1 MHVFFRVDRSPAI
14 GTGHWARCQVLA
26 RALEKQ
32 GVSCYFFENLAS
44 PQDFLQ
50 AAKKKLRSR
59 VHSKAAAAQSQQMPQ
74 ADWVVLDGYQFG
86 QDWEVQARD
95 AGFRVLTIDDAP
107 KRHYACDLL
116 LDPNLSKA
124 GAGRWLLHLAPHT
137 RLYSG
142 AKFLLLREEFL
153 SYPKRRIRLEAG
165 GELTRVLV
173 SMGGSDPP
181 GASLQVLQALM
192 TPELLRLEV
201 LVIGGAYNARASELK
216 ALVAKRTKLAGQMN
230 TVYVESTTTMAAHMH
245 EADLA
250 IGAGGTSIWE
260 RAYMGLPSLVVSLA
274 DNQSDAALHFQAAAA
289 HVFLGH
295 HHDITSQ
302 SITARLRY
310 CCTHPKELVT
320 MAQKAQAMVAEP
332 SFIRDPLAYLEPGVS
347 FSTLVPK
354 RPKQA

>member
-1 MHVFFRVDRSPAI
+1 MHVFFRVDRSAAI

-32 GVSCYFFENLAS
+32 GVACSFFEKLAS

-50 AAKKKLRSR
+50 AVKKKYRSR
-59 VHSKAAAAQSQQMPQ
+59 VHSKSVTTHSQNLPQ
-74 ADWVVLDGYQFG
+74 ADWVVLDGYQFC
-86 QDWEVQARD
+86 QDWEVQARE

-137 RLYSG
+137 KLYSG

-153 SYPKRRIRLEAG
+153 SYPKRRIRLKAG
-165 GELTRVLV
+165 GGLTRVLL

-181 GASLQVLQALM
+181 GASLQVIQALM
-192 TPELLRLEV
+192 AAELLKLEV
-201 LVIGGAYNARASELK
+201 LVIGGAYNARAKELK
-216 ALVAKRTKLAGQMN
+216 GLVEKRVRLAGQVN
-230 TVYVESTTTMAAHMH
+230 TVYVESTNTMAAHMQ

-250 IGAGGTSIWE
+250 IGAGGTTIWE

-274 DNQSDAALHFQAAAA
+274 DNQNDAVRHFHALAA
-289 HVFLGH
+289 HESLGDH
-295 HHDITSQ
+295 TDISPH
-302 SITARLRY
+302 SIANRLKY
-310 CCTHPKELVT
+310 HCQNPQDLVA
-320 MAQKAQAMVAEP
+320 MAKKAQALVGEP
-332 SFIRDPLAYLEPGVS
+332 LFIQDPLAYLEPEV
-347 FSTLVPK
+347 
-354 RPKQA
+354 R

>member
-1 MHVFFRVDRSPAI
+1 MHAFFRVDRSAAI
-14 GTGHWARCQVLA
+14 GTGHWARCRVLA

-32 GVSCYFFENLAS
+32 GVACSFFENLAS
-44 PQDFLQ
+44 PQDFLR
-50 AAKKKLRSR
+50 AVKKKYRSL
-59 VHSKAAAAQSQQMPQ
+59 VHSKSVTTLSQHLQQ

-137 RLYSG
+137 KLYSG

-165 GELTRVLV
+165 GGLTRVLV

-192 TPELLRLEV
+192 VPELLKLEV
-201 LVIGGAYNARASELK
+201 LVIGGAYNARAKELK
-216 ALVAKRTKLAGQMN
+216 GLVEKRVKLAGQVN
-230 TVYVESTTTMAAHMH
+230 TVFMESTNTMAAHMQ

-250 IGAGGTSIWE
+250 IGAGGTTVWE
-260 RAYMGLPSLVVSLA
+260 RAYMGLPSLVISLA
-274 DNQSDAALHFQAAAA
+274 DNQIDALRHFHALAA
-289 HVFLGH
+289 HESLGDH
-295 HHDITSQ
+295 TDISPHN
-302 SITARLRY
+302 IANRLKY
-310 CCTHPKELVT
+310 HCQNPQGLVA
-320 MAQKAQAMVAEP
+320 MAKKAQALVGEP
-332 SFIRDPLAYLEPGVS
+332 LFIQDPLAYLEPGV
-347 FSTLVPK
+347 
-354 RPKQA
+354 R